1 MERKEEIG
9 YLIHKIDN
17 RIKTRIDNQLK
28 KNELTFSQSQVLH
41 HLDRN
46 GGSLNQ
52 KELQSLM
59 NVSHPTIVG
68 LVQRL
73 ETNGFVKTET
83 DPQDRR
89 NKIVTTTEAAEQF
102 KKELI
107 KNRTKSNKMML
118 EGISAEDMETAVRV
132 LNRMLENINE
142 MEVEG
147 YAKNTGR

>member
-1 MERKEEIG
+1 
-9 YLIHKIDN
+9 
-17 RIKTRIDNQLK
+17 
-28 KNELTFSQSQVLH
+28 
-41 HLDRN
+41 
-46 GGSLNQ
+46 
-52 KELQSLM
+52 M

>member
-68 LVQRL
+68 LVNRL
-73 ETNGFVKTET
+73 YEKGL
-83 DPQDRR
+83 
-89 NKIVTTTEAAEQF
+89 VT
-102 KKELI
+102 
-107 KNRTKSNKMML
+107 
-118 EGISAEDMETAVRV
+118 
-132 LNRMLENINE
+132 
-142 MEVEG
+142 
-147 YAKNTGR
+147 